1 MTKIE
6 DKFDELLNA
15 QTLDHDER
23 KFIFDVNSWK
33 IKLDFLEH
41 SKIIKQI
48 KDKQKAFENINN
60 KKEMILYIEDR
71 IEDKT
76 NSVDYH
82 ESEIRDLE
90 NDIEKYKDILK
101 TLNSL

>member
-1 MTKIE
+1 
-6 DKFDELLNA
+6 
-15 QTLDHDER
+15 
-23 KFIFDVNSWK
+23 
-33 IKLDFLEH
+33 
-41 SKIIKQI
+41 
-48 KDKQKAFENINN
+48 
-60 KKEMILYIEDR
+60 MILYIEDR